1 MKDLKIFTSNIEDK
15 AREQIDLLLE
25 QEPFKDCKI
34 RIMPDVHAGAGCVIG
49 FTGNLGDKVIPNIV
63 GVDIGCGML
72 CVELGNIDLDL
83 KKLDEIIHNSIP
95 SGMNVNDEVY
105 EYFDI
110 SKLLCHKELKNK
122 DEWLEKSLCSLG
134 GGNHFIEVDI
144 DEDNNKYLV
153 IHTGSRNLGKQ
164 VAEIYQNKA
173 IEYCSYKEEMKQ
185 EIQDTIKE
193 YKEQGRQQEI
203 QQKLIEV
210 HKKYEGKTKL
220 PKELCYLEGQLR
232 ENYLH
237 DMKLCQEYASLN
249 RLTISRIILKEYFA
263 VGNVVP
269 LTEYNFENG
278 TKSLQGLVILDKDDG
293 IFPTIN
299 GGMFSHSGT
308 MRLFETIHN
317 YISFEDDIVRKGAI
331 SAKKGEMVLIPMNMR
346 DGCIIGVGK
355 GNDDWN
361 QSAPHGAGRIMSRMK
376 AKETFNLDEY
386 KESMKDIYTTSI
398 NENTIDEAPFV
409 YKPMQE
415 IIDNIGDTVDI
426 IKIIKPIYNFKAS
439 D

>member
-1 MKDLKIFTSNIEDK
+1 MKDLKIFTDDI
-15 AREQIDLLLE
+15 E
-25 QEPFKDCKI
+25 QEAVNQINELLNQEAFKDSKI
-34 RIMPDVHAGAGCVIG
+34 RIMPDVHAGKGCVIG

-83 KKLDEIIHNSIP
+83 ERLDKIIREYVP
-95 SGMNVNDEVY
+95 SGFEVHDERKY
-105 EYFDI
+105 KFLELQDLKCYR
-110 SKLLCHKELKNK
+110 ELKDTK
-122 DEWLEKSLCSLG
+122 RLERSIGTLG
-134 GGNHFIEVDI
+134 GGNHFIEIDI
-144 DEDNNKYLV
+144 DENNNKYLV

-164 VAEIYQNKA
+164 VAEYYQELANQLCNYN
-173 IEYCSYKEEMKQ
+173 IGEYKEKQQELIKTYKEHDRKQ
-185 EIQDTIKE
+185 EIQSALIKLKEE
-193 YKEQGRQQEI
+193 YKI
-203 QQKLIEV
+203 D
-210 HKKYEGKTKL
+210 HKKI
-220 PKELCYLEGQLR
+220 PKDLAYLEGQYR
-232 ENYLH
+232 KDYLH
-237 DMKLCQEYASLN
+237 DMKICQEFASFNRKNIAIEIMKHLN
-249 RLTISRIILKEYFA
+249 CALSFP
-263 VGNVVP
+263 GN
-269 LTEYNFENG
+269 N
-278 TKSLQGLVILDKDDG
+278 
-293 IFPTIN
+293 
-299 GGMFSHSGT
+299 
-308 MRLFETIHN
+308 FETIHN
-317 YISFEDDIVRKGAI
+317 YISFEDNIVRKGAI
-331 SAKKGEMVLIPMNMR
+331 SAKKDEMVLIPMNMR

>member
-25 QEPFKDCKI
+25 QEPFKACKI

-203 QQKLIEV
+203 QQKLIEI

-220 PKELCYLEGQLR
+220 PKDLCYLEGQLR
-232 ENYLH
+232 KDYLH
-237 DMKLCQEYASLN
+237 DMKICQEFASKN
-249 RLTISRIILKEYFA
+249 RELIATKIINKL
-263 VGNVVP
+263 
-269 LTEYNFENG
+269 
-278 TKSLQGLVILDKDDG
+278 GLYLFIEE
-293 IFPTIN
+293 
-299 GGMFSHSGT
+299 H
-308 MRLFETIHN
+308 FETIHN
-317 YISFEDDIVRKGAI
+317 YIDFEDNIIRKGSIKANKG
-331 SAKKGEMVLIPMNMR
+331 KKVIIPMNMR
-346 DGCIIGVGK
+346 DGCIIGIGK
-355 GNDDWN
+355 GNYDWN
-361 QSAPHGAGRIMSRMK
+361 QSAPHGAGRTMSRNM
-376 AKETFNLDEY
+376 AKEKLSMEEY
-386 KESMKDIYTTSI
+386 KNSMKNIYTTSV
-398 NENTIDEAPFV
+398 NEETIDEAPMV
-409 YKPMQE
+409 YKPMEE
-415 IIDNIGDTVDI
+415 IIEYIKDTVDVV
-426 IKIIKPIYNFKAS
+426 KIIKPIYNFKAS
-439 D
+439 E